1 MAAAAVTLAALAGA
15 TAPAAAQQITEARI
29 RELIKEAV
37 DPASRL
43 QTPPTAQP
51 GATGDT
57 RPAVALTLDDAVKFA
72 LDRNLDIA
80 VQRLNPEINDI
91 AVASIA
97 SVYRP
102 AVTSTVAAA
111 SQSTP
116 ANSAIAGSN
125 TPGAPINTTTN
136 TYNGGIAQ
144 NIPWGGGSAA
154 ITLNNNRGTTTSLN
168 ALYNP

>member
-1 MAAAAVTLAALAGA
+1 MIVNRTNLMLTCAAMVAALAGTSA
-15 TAPAAAQQITEARI
+15 RMLAQQRPSEAHIRDLIQEAARIVASGQTTATTTAQQGGQTTAPA
-29 RELIKEAV
+29 
-37 DPASRL
+37 
-43 QTPPTAQP
+43 P
-51 GATGDT
+51 G
-57 RPAVALTLDDAVKFA
+57 PKVPLTLDDAVKLA

-91 AVASIA
+91 AIASIA

-125 TPGAPINTTTN
+125 TPGAPINATTN
-136 TYNGGIAQ
+136 TYNGGIT
-144 NIPWGGGSAA
+144 P
-154 ITLNNNRGTTTSLN
+154 
-168 ALYNP
+168 NPPR